1 MKYFTK
7 INTVEELK
15 KQYFS
20 LAKKYHSDING
31 GSDEMMK
38 AINAEYT
45 ELFKVYKDVHQ
56 STKKDAENATYT
68 AEKATNEAPVDF
80 INIISELLKMPGIA
94 VELCGRWLWIG
105 GDTKPYK
112 DKLKEIGCKWCNTKK
127 LWSWHHP
134 EDSVYKHKT
143 KNMSEIREAYGS
155 QIFTNGTML
164 LA

>member
-1 MKYFTK
+1 
-7 INTVEELK
+7 
-15 KQYFS
+15 
-20 LAKKYHSDING
+20 
-31 GSDEMMK
+31 MMR

-56 STKKDAENATYT
+56 SIKKDAENATYT

-127 LWSWHHP
+127 FSSPVGGFCFLSYP
-134 EDSVYKHKT
+134 LFVCGFKGSACRLRLKT
-143 KNMSEIREAYGS
+143 KLVLS
-155 QIFTNGTML
+155 L
-164 LA
+164 LPQRQTLSLNR